1 MRSARGTIAIWA
13 AMAVAFLLG
22 FVALVVNG
30 GHLLTVKAELQNGV
44 DAAALAGARQ
54 LSGSLDEITPPG
66 RSPAEVA
73 ARTLASLHTTDRPDV
88 PMALERVVLGQWRPA
103 SRPGCEDGDALAYAP
118 GATRPLQD
126 SSGAHLC
133 EVTARDGAAALRINA
148 VYARAR
154 RAAGAAEGG
163 GGPVRVFMSPLMG
176 TGTSGWADVSN
187 EAIAVAGGPAGRA
200 CIRVPMVIGVGCL
213 TSLSGGDAACA
224 AGAAADSPGPMY
236 ALGASST
243 RVRSMGWSVFA
254 TGRDVCGF
262 MQAGAGA
269 CIESLRDSVRVNAD
283 PIDVLQGNRFN
294 EGCAGGAG
302 VAHVC
307 DWFKP
312 FVGQLIE
319 VPVVSQTGGLGEA
332 CPSTYNPSMTVVG
345 FTTLRVLAANCRS
358 GCVGP
363 GYCSDTTQPCN
374 AASGDCVLTQ
384 LVCNH
389 EARADQSTG
398 GAWTGT
404 STFHP
409 RLVQSRGAT
418 AP

>member
-22 FVALVVNG
+22 FVALVING

-54 LSGSLDEITPPG
+54 LSGNLDEITPPTG
-66 RSPAEVA
+66 SPVEAA
-73 ARTLASLHTTDRPDV
+73 ARTLASLHTTDRPDL

-103 SRPGCEDGDALAYAP
+103 SRPGCEDGDALAYAAP

-148 VYARAR
+148 VYARAS
-154 RAAGAAEGG
+154 RAAGATEG

-187 EAIAVAGGPAGRA
+187 EAIAVSGGPAGRA

-213 TSLSGGDAACA
+213 TSLAGGDAACP
-224 AGAAADSPGPMY
+224 AGAAADAPGPMY

-243 RVRSMGWSVFA
+243 QVRSMGWSVFA
-254 TGRDVCGF
+254 TGGSACGF
-262 MQAGAGA
+262 MQAGASA
-269 CIESLRDSVRVNAD
+269 CIESLRTDVRVDASVN
-283 PIDVLQGNRFN
+283 VLQGNHLN
-294 EGCAGGAG
+294 DGCAGGPG

-319 VPVVSQTGGLGEA
+319 VPVVSESGSLGEA
-332 CPSTYNPSMTVVG
+332 CPSTYNQSMTVVG

-363 GYCSDTTQPCN
+363 GSCNDAGQPCN

-389 EARADQSTG
+389 EARPDQSTG

-409 RLVQSRGAT
+409 RLVQSRGAV